1 MTLSIGSRLPQSL
14 HLGAGGQ
21 EDVVRQA
28 ILPHSMCAGK
38 VRFQPGTYS
47 SPSRRVQEHTGFLLQ
62 ASPPSFV
69 RGWSRHL
76 FINLIDISNK
86 ESHKATAYQCH
97 CRGGDHHHDD
107 TPGHVD
113 EEAQTNSNQDL
124 SQLHHG
130 GEGSTVHAF
139 TSATVVGDSWG
150 SPLLLQETHRDRC
163 WSTRHCHRGVKSQ
176 LPFPGKSPVV
186 STFVFHG
193 MLVGTDFELTNQ
205 EQFHVRTNYIPMQP
219 Y

>member
-1 MTLSIGSRLPQSL
+1 M
-14 HLGAGGQ
+14 
-21 EDVVRQA
+21 RQA

-47 SPSRRVQEHTGFLLQ
+47 SPSRRVQEHTGFLPR

-113 EEAQTNSNQDL
+113 EEAQANSNQDL

-130 GEGSTVHAF
+130 GEGSAVHAF
-139 TSATVVGDSWG
+139 ASATVVGDSWG

-163 WSTRHCHRGVKSQ
+163 
-176 LPFPGKSPVV
+176 
-186 STFVFHG
+186 
-193 MLVGTDFELTNQ
+193 
-205 EQFHVRTNYIPMQP
+205 
-219 Y
+219 